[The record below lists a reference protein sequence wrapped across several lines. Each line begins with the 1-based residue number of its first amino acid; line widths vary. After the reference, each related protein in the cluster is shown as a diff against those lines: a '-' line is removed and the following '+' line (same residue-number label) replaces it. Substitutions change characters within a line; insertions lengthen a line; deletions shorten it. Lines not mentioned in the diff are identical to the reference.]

1 MNTHLPSTSHL
12 LDFLPFLRSSP
23 VMVSEVKAGT
33 SIFTEGSGCG
43 KIGFVE
49 QGVIRIFKLSETGR
63 EITLYRIGKGESCIL
78 SMSCALSHP
87 IHQANAVVEEDATLL
102 TLTTEDFQRLVE
114 RSHEARNYLFS
125 QFASRL
131 TDVML
136 LIEEIVFRRMDERLA
151 ERLAAM
157 TQHTPL
163 VEKTHEELAAELGTA
178 REVVSRTLK
187 EFERAGFVQLSRGA
201 VVVIDRKGLVHFAKR

>member
-1 MNTHLPSTSHL
+1 
-12 LDFLPFLRSSP
+12 
-23 VMVSEVKAGT
+23 
-33 SIFTEGSGCG
+33 
-43 KIGFVE
+43 
-49 QGVIRIFKLSETGR
+49 
-63 EITLYRIGKGESCIL
+63 
-78 SMSCALSHP
+78 
-87 IHQANAVVEEDATLL
+87 VEEDATLL

-136 LIEEIVFRRMDERLA
+136 LIEEVVFRRMDERLA

-157 TQHTPL
+157 SEYTPL
-163 VEKTHEELAAELGTA
+163 IEKTHEELAAELGTA

-201 VVVIDRKGLVHFAKR
+201 VAVIDRKGLLHFAKR